1 MTGSTIKFY
10 FRQEDLDNYGKYIN
24 NLPAVVKQE
33 LNDEIKPLKQKTKQ
47 IVKHKLTK
55 GHGVQKGI
63 YKKHIVIKTLD
74 TEPGHVHFQVGG
86 NKGHYRLTHL
96 LENGH
101 RIKML
106 GVFLN
111 HNTKKVEHIAPGQD
125 YADKHVIMMMKK
137 AIKKATKKGK

>member
-1 MTGSTIKFY
+1 MTGSIIKFTI
-10 FRQEDLDNYGKYIN
+10 RKKDLEDFIKYIN
-24 NLPAVVKQE
+24 NLPTAVKDE
-33 LNDEIKPLKQKTKQ
+33 LNEEIKPLKQKTKQ
-47 IVKHKLTK
+47 IVKHCLTK

-63 YKKHIVIKTLD
+63 YKKHIVIRTLD
-74 TEPGHVHFQVGG
+74 NEPGHVHFQVGG

-101 RIKML
+101 RIKMN

-125 YADKHVIMMMKK
+125 YVDKHVIILMKK
-137 AIKKATKKGK
+137 ATKKATKKG